1 MEAVL
6 IPWFRDYDPRVGRR
20 ERPRYTLCVS
30 SQVRAGLGHWSRA
43 AHQEGVWVR
52 CLHGSAPRIAGT
64 KSCRSI
70 AAAHGP
76 M

>member
-30 SQVRAGLGHWSRA
+30 SQVRERIRDGEGAWVV
-43 AHQEGVWVR
+43 QEY
-52 CLHGSAPRIAGT
+52 
-64 KSCRSI
+64 
-70 AAAHGP
+70 